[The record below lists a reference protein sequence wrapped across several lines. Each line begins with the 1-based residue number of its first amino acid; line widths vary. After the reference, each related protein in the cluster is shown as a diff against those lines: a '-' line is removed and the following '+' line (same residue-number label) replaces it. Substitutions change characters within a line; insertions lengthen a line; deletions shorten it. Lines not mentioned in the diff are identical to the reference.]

1 MLQKQPGN
9 SCSAKSSP
17 PEACGTWLTALRNRH
32 AAVQQLAGVAQ
43 VAVDSLAAFFPAET
57 NIGMR
62 VIAVEHGD

>member
-1 MLQKQPGN
+1 
-9 SCSAKSSP
+9 
-17 PEACGTWLTALRNRH
+17 LTALRNRH